1 MIKIIK
7 CFWVILNKPW
17 VTFGIYYEL
26 IDSVDVEIPTY
37 WNLFLSQSNLHVNIS
52 LLLYFSHRLHF
63 VVIYIDIT
71 IFSGAIWTL

>member
-17 VTFGIYYEL
+17 FTLGIYYEL